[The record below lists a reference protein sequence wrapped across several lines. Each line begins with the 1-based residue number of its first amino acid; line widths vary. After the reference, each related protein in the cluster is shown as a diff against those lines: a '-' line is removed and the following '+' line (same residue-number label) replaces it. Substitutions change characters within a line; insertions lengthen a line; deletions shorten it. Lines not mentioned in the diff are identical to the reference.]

1 MIVSVGAEIFD
12 YHRVRGRQAIAVSGS
27 LFEGEELAFNGTAR
41 VQDMTGF
48 GKGSWSGDAHL
59 LWHGNVGESL
69 ETSLHLE
76 RGGRYRVRF
85 QFTVAPDYGIGMLRW
100 NGNVLRE
107 SIDCYRSGV
116 ALAEV
121 IDLGEMSLEAG
132 EQRLAV
138 ELIGGNPKAN
148 FYGGDKYLL
157 GLDYVHLDRLDNE
170 DAEVVKEE
178 VPSESETTVS
188 FVDMQPVMKEYCFR
202 CHGVEKTE
210 GKLDLT
216 RFLTRED
223 FLDDIERTRQIVDAL
238 EFHEMPPEDETQLPI
253 QKHSRL
259 TAMFRGFIDDYLQEE
274 SSLPPVVMRRLNRY
288 EYNNAVRDLLELKGD
303 VFPLPEKPL
312 RAARSYFDPGSGR
325 LPNIVRV
332 SNRALGKNQIEQHIL
347 TGVMP
352 FAIDLQ
358 AEHGFNNRGEELSV
372 SPILLES
379 FVGLARS
386 IVNAP
391 EFAGYSN
398 AYERL
403 FEMPDGE
410 VVSNER
416 QLVKTRLEILLER
429 AFRAP
434 VSSETL
440 NRYVGFFVSERQR
453 NESFEL
459 AMKATVAAVLSS
471 PRFLYLADRAP
482 AAESEQALT
491 SYELAARLAMFLWS
505 SLPDEEL
512 LEVARN
518 STLGQD
524 EVLDTQIRRML
535 EDSRSQSLSQNF
547 ARQWLRLDQLIT
559 AVPDFERYEKYYARI
574 GCEQWKFGLQTMLEP
589 LLLFESILVEDRS
602 IMLLIDSNYAYRT
615 DEMASWYRDEIPFQG
630 KENRNRFNTAS
641 QSFSRRALTTRR
653 EGGVITSAATL
664 TMTSSPLRTNPI
676 NRGAWVATVVL
687 NRPPPPPPD
696 VVPEIEAD
704 DAAIEAKGMTLR
716 ERLVQHQVNPSC
728 VSCHQ
733 KIDPL
738 GFALE
743 NYDAVGRWRETYR
756 SGLEI
761 DASGELFGKASFKDV
776 VGLKDALLENPE
788 WFMRGF
794 SEHLLAYALGRE
806 LEIQDKPAIDRIVRA
821 VLADHGQFSA
831 VVSEVVRSY
840 PFLHKSNQTAHT
852 E

>member
-1 MIVSVGAEIFD
+1 
-12 YHRVRGRQAIAVSGS
+12 
-27 LFEGEELAFNGTAR
+27 
-41 VQDMTGF
+41 
-48 GKGSWSGDAHL
+48 
-59 LWHGNVGESL
+59 
-69 ETSLHLE
+69 
-76 RGGRYRVRF
+76 
-85 QFTVAPDYGIGMLRW
+85 
-100 NGNVLRE
+100 
-107 SIDCYRSGV
+107 
-116 ALAEV
+116 
-121 IDLGEMSLEAG
+121 
-132 EQRLAV
+132 
-138 ELIGGNPKAN
+138 
-148 FYGGDKYLL
+148 
-157 GLDYVHLDRLDNE
+157 
-170 DAEVVKEE
+170 
-178 VPSESETTVS
+178 
-188 FVDMQPVMKEYCFR
+188 
-202 CHGVEKTE
+202 
-210 GKLDLT
+210 
-216 RFLTRED
+216 
-223 FLDDIERTRQIVDAL
+223 
-238 EFHEMPPEDETQLPI
+238 
-253 QKHSRL
+253 
-259 TAMFRGFIDDYLQEE
+259 
-274 SSLPPVVMRRLNRY
+274 
-288 EYNNAVRDLLELKGD
+288 
-303 VFPLPEKPL
+303 
-312 RAARSYFDPGSGR
+312 
-325 LPNIVRV
+325 
-332 SNRALGKNQIEQHIL
+332 
-347 TGVMP
+347 
-352 FAIDLQ
+352 
-358 AEHGFNNRGEELSV
+358 
-372 SPILLES
+372 
-379 FVGLARS
+379 
-386 IVNAP
+386 
-391 EFAGYSN
+391 
-398 AYERL
+398 
-403 FEMPDGE
+403 MPDGE

-453 NESFEL
+453 HESFEL

-821 VLADHGQFSA
+821 VLADHGQFST